1 MTRRL
6 WIAREV
12 AGVGELEHYVDR
24 DTKPLIALTHQPE
37 DVKEEEEDRN
47 QRAHQAPELDT
58 QE

>member
-1 MTRRL
+1 ML
-6 WIAREV
+6 WKRAKLRELV
-12 AGVGELEHYVDR
+12 NYVDR